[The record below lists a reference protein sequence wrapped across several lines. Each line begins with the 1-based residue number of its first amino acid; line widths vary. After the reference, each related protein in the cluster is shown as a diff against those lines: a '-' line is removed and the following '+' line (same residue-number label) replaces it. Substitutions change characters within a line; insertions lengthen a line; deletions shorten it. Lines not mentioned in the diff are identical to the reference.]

1 MMTPLPTSIY
11 FTLYELADGVYAAI
25 GKEGSPAF
33 SNAGIIDT
41 GNHTLIF
48 DTFNTFHAA
57 LDLRRAAEILT
68 ERRTDYVIISHAH
81 SDHWMGNQVFAD
93 HASILTTQPTEAA
106 MQEWIAYFRD
116 LKRNPGEYEIYIEE
130 TEKRLA
136 ETTDARLRAHL
147 SWSLVIERHEFEH
160 MRSVRPQL
168 PDQTFDGHLAF
179 HGPQDG
185 DGPHRKIAVFTPG
198 AGHTQSDIVLNL
210 PNEAIAFIGDLGF
223 FSTHPFL
230 GSSTPDKWVA
240 TLDALAAS
248 ETETFVPGHGPIGK
262 KEDLIALKEYILALQ
277 EMAADV
283 VRRGGSEDEAAAQP
297 VPEFSSDWAGFGRFE
312 RSMRFLYQRLTET
325 DVEESTT
332 E

>member
-1 MMTPLPTSIY
+1 MTTVPTSIY
-11 FTLYELADGVYAAI
+11 FALHELADGVYAAI
-25 GKEGSPAF
+25 AKEASPAF

-57 LDLRRAAEILT
+57 QDLRRAGEILT
-68 ERRTDYVIISHAH
+68 RRRADYVIISHAH

-93 HASILTTQPTEAA
+93 HASILTTQPTEAG
-106 MQEWIAYFRD
+106 MREWAAYLKD
-116 LKRNPGEYEIYIEE
+116 LKRHPGEYETYIAE

-136 ETTDARLRAHL
+136 ETTDERLRAHL
-147 SWSLVIERHEFEH
+147 SWSLVIERHEFKH
-160 MRSVRPQL
+160 LRSLRPEL
-168 PDQTFDGHLAF
+168 PDQIFDGHLAF
-179 HGPQDG
+179 HGSQEDEAL
-185 DGPHRKIAVFTPG
+185 HRKIAIFTPG
-198 AGHTQSDIVLNL
+198 TGHTESDIVLNL
-210 PNEAIAFIGDLGF
+210 PDEAIAFIGDLGF

-230 GSSTPDKWVA
+230 GSSTPEKWIA

-248 ETETFVPGHGPIGK
+248 ATETFVPGHGPVGT
-262 KEDLIALKEYILALQ
+262 KEDLVALKEYILALQ

-312 RSMRFLYQRLTET
+312 RSMRFLYQCLTEPEMEE
-325 DVEESTT
+325 VERA
-332 E
+332 